1 MYKQLEIIL
10 KIIVRNDI
18 VVRIVLQQL
27 EGRKVAHHMPRP
39 KKAAPNRANGTYEYK
54 ATIGKTFDG
63 KTIRKSFYSP
73 ISLEDA
79 KRKAEEY
86 KVKRAVVDTV
96 GVTEET
102 TSDISF
108 SDWANK
114 WLTVYKKPYV
124 TDNTYRLTYENFV
137 VKHIIPYFGN
147 AKLKN
152 IRSIDV
158 QQFFDKKYTELS
170 QSSLDKIHICLFGI
184 FDKAIDNDLIVKN
197 PVKNVVYKSTKDKN
211 IKNVWSDEQIIIAKQ
226 FFADRLPEVVLLLD
240 TGLRRGEMLGLMW
253 SDIDF
258 ENKTL
263 TIRRSIADKQGGGV
277 DISPPKMESYR
288 TIPIPQSLI
297 DLLKELSRASE
308 YVFPNQNGEVQ
319 LPHSFSKR
327 LVNAMKEF
335 HTLYSSIPILTAH
348 ELRHTRGTQL
358 RRNGTDIYTIQK
370 IMGHKD
376 INVTANIYVHDEI
389 EATRKAANIV

>member
-1 MYKQLEIIL
+1 
-10 KIIVRNDI
+10 
-18 VVRIVLQQL
+18 
-27 EGRKVAHHMPRP
+27 MPRP

-54 ATIGKTFDG
+54 ATISKTFDG

-79 KRKAEEY
+79 KRKAEEH

-102 TSDISF
+102 ASDISF

-124 TDNTYRLTYENFV
+124 TDNTYRLTYENFIV
-137 VKHIIPYFGN
+137 NHIIPYFKA

-152 IRSIDV
+152 IRSIDI
-158 QQFFDKKYTELS
+158 QRFFDQKQKELS
-170 QSSLDKIHICLFGI
+170 QSSLDKLHLCLFGI

-197 PVKNVVYKSTKDKN
+197 PVKNVIYKSSKEKN
-211 IKNVWSDEQIIIAKQ
+211 VKNVWTDEQIALAKS
-226 FFADRLPEVVLLLD
+226 FFADTLPEAVLMLD

-258 ENKTL
+258 ENKIL
-263 TIRRSIADKQGGGV
+263 TVRRSVTDKQCGGV
-277 DISPPKMESYR
+277 EISPPKMESYR
-288 TIPIPQSLI
+288 TIPIQTSLCE
-297 DLLKELSRASE
+297 LLDKLPHSSE
-308 YVFPNQNGEVQ
+308 YVFPNARNVAQS
-319 LPHSFSKR
+319 PRAFSKR
-327 LVNAMKEF
+327 LKNAMQRLCEQ
-335 HTLYSSIPILTAH
+335 YPDIPQLTAH
-348 ELRHTRGTQL
+348 EMRHTRGTQL

-376 INVTANIYVHDEI
+376 INVTANIYVHDEV